1 MFKDR
6 PWIWVIVA
14 HVIII
19 TMVVTVLNIAQ
30 KHGPKE
36 IPIVQSHG
44 H

>member
-14 HVIII
+14 HIVII
-19 TMVVTVLNIAQ
+19 TMVITVVSIAR
-30 KHGPKE
+30 KHAPKE